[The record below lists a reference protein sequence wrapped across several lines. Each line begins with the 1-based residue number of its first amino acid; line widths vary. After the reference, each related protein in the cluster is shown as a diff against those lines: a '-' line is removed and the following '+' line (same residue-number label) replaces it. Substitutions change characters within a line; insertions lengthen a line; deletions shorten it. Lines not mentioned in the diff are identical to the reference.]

1 MSEIHIS
8 LCFCQQNRYLNFSFY
23 QFSLIL
29 NLVATLHLAFK
40 MNDGKIHHLDVDLNI
55 PSFKTSNS
63 GLYDGDS
70 AAFKEFLIKTKPRG
84 WREQLPKV
92 VQMSSAE
99 VTGNGGVRVRMIAKD
114 TFIAS
119 QCSSFNTG
127 RALVGLNLKVYVLL
141 KLLKFL
147 VSAEVKSYE
156 IKWAVQSL
164 QNTFPGQII
173 HDWKMTGPD
182 WKISCRNGERISGL
196 GQAVR
201 KVLDFHTIR
210 GKFEGINPGLLNL
223 GFCKIE
229 VTDVGFHI
237 RSCKS
242 KKFWNEECEF
252 DGCGFESEEFDFSS
266 DDSDF

>member
-1 MSEIHIS
+1 
-8 LCFCQQNRYLNFSFY
+8 
-23 QFSLIL
+23 
-29 NLVATLHLAFK
+29 

-92 VQMSSAE
+92 VQMSSAG

-156 IKWAVQSL
+156 IKWAVQESL
-164 QNTFPGQII
+164 KNTFPGQII
-173 HDWKMTGPD
+173 HDWKMTGSD
-182 WKISCRNGERISGL
+182 QKISCRNGERISGL

-229 VTDVGFHI
+229 VTDIGFH
-237 RSCKS
+237 
-242 KKFWNEECEF
+242 
-252 DGCGFESEEFDFSS
+252 FESKDFDFDS

>member
-1 MSEIHIS
+1 
-8 LCFCQQNRYLNFSFY
+8 
-23 QFSLIL
+23 
-29 NLVATLHLAFK
+29 

-182 WKISCRNGERISGL
+182 WKISCRNGEKISGL

-210 GKFEGINPGLLNL
+210 GKFDGINPELLNL

-229 VTDVGFHI
+229 VTDIGFH
-237 RSCKS
+237 
-242 KKFWNEECEF
+242 
-252 DGCGFESEEFDFSS
+252 FESKDFDFDS